1 MTYDRLTIEEF
12 GKRLL
17 TSLDLDPIYVALVR
31 MELTPEELGRWLL
44 SYWCCYDAGVSS
56 YIADADSSDEY
67 WNRMEMMATNEM
79 ASPLGG
85 RWRRAA
91 ERRHWRGKNAAASLA
106 ALFARYGDEPER
118 MASYCAHG
126 EELKE
131 EILSVS
137 CASVMERAREHTGFG
152 PWIGFKIADMAER
165 VMGVPVSF
173 EEAEVF
179 VFKDPAKAA
188 ELAWNVH
195 HADADGRQSAEA
207 ANMTTQSCVR
217 WAVTYLT
224 HEFRDLPA
232 PPGWDR
238 PVGLQ
243 EVETVLCKWKSHI
256 NGHYPLYNDLAE
268 IRHHALP
275 WRAHSRLAGRFL
287 DHLPEVPR

>member
-1 MTYDRLTIEEF
+1 MSKANYHRLTIEEF

-17 TSLDLDPIYVALVR
+17 GSLDLDPIYVALVG

-44 SYWCCYDAGVSS
+44 AYWCCYDAGVSS
-56 YIADADSSDEY
+56 FIADAGDPGEF
-67 WNRMEMMATNEM
+67 WGRMELMAANEV

-91 ERRHWRGKNAAASLA
+91 ERRHWRGRNADASLA
-106 ALFARYGDEPER
+106 ALRHRYGDAPED
-118 MASYCAHG
+118 MAYRCATG
-126 EELKE
+126 WTR
-131 EILSVS
+131 SVPTPAGAPQT
-137 CASVMERAREHTGFG
+137 CAEVMSRAQEHTGFG
-152 PWIGFKIADMAER
+152 PWIAFKVADMAER

-173 EEAEVF
+173 TDAEVF

-188 ELAWNVH
+188 QMAFMIHFDRV
-195 HADADGRQSAEA
+195 AEPPPVPEA
-207 ANMTTQSCVR
+207 VG
-217 WAVTYLT
+217 WAVGYLT

-243 EVETVLCKWKSHI
+243 EVETVLCKWKSHV
-256 NGHYPLYNDLAE
+256 NGHYPLYNDLVE

-275 WRAHSRLAGRFL
+275 WRQHSRLAGRFI
-287 DHLPEVPR
+287 DNLPEVPQ